1 MRFRILLLAVVA
13 LFVVPVISAQTCES
27 LVADALQA
35 ISDSCATTER
45 NQACYGNNEVDVQ
58 PQPTVTDPVVFDA
71 PGDTTAVDNI
81 QTLSLYPLDLDTQNW
96 GISLLRVQA
105 SVPDTLPGSNVTFL
119 LFGDAELS
127 NPSGTMD
134 AVYFRSGIGA
144 PECADAPDGV
154 LIQTPEGVGEVS
166 FTLNNVQIQL
176 GSTAYLQ
183 AEAEDGLTFNLLE
196 GDATLIADDSEQIIE
211 GGQFVTIPL
220 DENLD
225 ASGPPTEPE
234 PIDFDTLPNLPIS
247 VLPIDI
253 SDQLPD
259 DENTSSEAI
268 IPLSGNWIYTRG
280 DVELSAGCPPMMA
293 NMLSSS
299 TPITESAFVDFGGQ
313 PFDFQTFLTENSEG
327 GLPPGE
333 FINVDANTFQW
344 TMSEDGGSFIY
355 ELAVISETRLEGYF
369 LMDINAEGVSCTI
382 RMPFEV
388 EHAGG

>member
-1 MRFRILLLAVVA
+1 MRFRILLLTVVA
-13 LFVVPVISAQTCES
+13 LFVVPIISAQTCET
-27 LVADALQA
+27 LVADALQT
-35 ISDSCATTER
+35 ISDSCAATER
-45 NQACYGNNEVDVQ
+45 NQACYGNNEVEVIA
-58 PQPTVTDPVVFDA
+58 QPTVADPITFDA

-81 QTLSLYPLDLDTQNW
+81 QTISLYPLDLDTRNW

-134 AVYFRSGIGA
+134 AVYFRSGFGA
-144 PECADAPDGV
+144 PECEDAPDGV
-154 LIQTPEGVGEVS
+154 LIQTPEGVGEVT

-183 AEAEDGLTFNLLE
+183 AGAEDGLVFNLLE
-196 GDATLIADDSEQIIE
+196 GDATVSADDSEQVIE

-225 ASGPPTEPE
+225 ASGPPSAPE
-234 PIDFDTLPNLPIS
+234 PIDFDTLPKLPIS
-247 VLPIDI
+247 VLPLDI
-253 SDQLPD
+253 SDLLPSA
-259 DENTSSEAI
+259 ENASSEAI
-268 IPLSGNWIYTRG
+268 IPLSGNWNYTRG
-280 DVELSAGCPPMMA
+280 EPEVSAGCPPMMA

-299 TPITESAFVDFGGQ
+299 TPITESAFVDFGGR
-313 PFDFQTFLTENSEG
+313 PFDFQTFLTENSEE

-333 FINVDANTFQW
+333 FITVDANTSQW
-344 TMSEDGGSFIY
+344 TMSEEGSSFIY
-355 ELAVISETRLEGYF
+355 EIAVISETRLEGYF
-369 LMDINAEGVSCTI
+369 LMDINAEGVSCTL
-382 RMPFEV
+382 RMPFAA